1 MATATSWHLD
11 NGDVIS
17 RSGWHEEAG
26 YVGGWGHEDAG
37 DVGVGGRGQHQ
48 LDVGVLIMMM
58 GLRGSSW
65 KLSMLCNV
73 NIPEENGFKSCN
85 SNPLS
90 QQTD

>member
-1 MATATSWHLD
+1 MATATWHLD

-26 YVGGWGHEDAG
+26 DVGGGGHEDAG
-37 DVGVGGRGQHQ
+37 DVGVGAGGQHQ

-58 GLRGSSW
+58 RLRCSSW

-73 NIPEENGFKSCN
+73 NIPEENGFKSCY

-90 QQTD
+90 LPTE